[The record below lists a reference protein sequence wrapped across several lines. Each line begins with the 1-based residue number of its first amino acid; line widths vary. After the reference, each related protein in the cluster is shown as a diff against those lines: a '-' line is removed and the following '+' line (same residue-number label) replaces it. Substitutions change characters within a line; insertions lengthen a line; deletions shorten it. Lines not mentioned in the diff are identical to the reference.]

1 MVFLKKYLLLILLV
15 AIIIVTSGCIGS
27 GGTGSGEIVNETVK
41 VSGFDQVALDG
52 MGTLIITQGNNES
65 LIIEAEDNVIPH
77 IKTSVNNNKL
87 QISYDNISTPT
98 PTKPVIF
105 HLSVK
110 NLSSIDVSGAAKMN
124 AVNLKSDQLNVFL
137 NGAAEG
143 NLTNLQ
149 LKSLILTISGAGNL
163 NASGK
168 ADAQTITINGA
179 GEYSAISLN
188 TSNTTVTINGAG
200 KTTVKVSDILNAVI
214 NGGGEVVYFGNPNV
228 TQQINGMGQINQA
241 VY

>member
-1 MVFLKKYLLLILLV
+1 MVFLKKYLILILLIS
-15 AIIIVTSGCIGS
+15 IIIAASGCIGS
-27 GGTGSGEIVNETVK
+27 GGTGSGKVINETVK

-65 LIIEAEDNVIPH
+65 LIIEAEDNVISH

-110 NLSSIDVSGAAKMN
+110 NLNSIDVSGAAKLN
-124 AVNLKSDQLNVFL
+124 AANLKAGKMNIFV

-143 NLTNLQ
+143 NLTNLK
-149 LKSLILTISGAGNL
+149 LNNLILTISGAGKL
-163 NASGK
+163 NASGN
-168 ADAQTITINGA
+168 ADSQAITINGA
-179 GEYSAISLN
+179 GEYSAPSLN
-188 TSNTTVTINGAG
+188 TRNTTVTINGAG
-200 KTTVKVSDILNAVI
+200 KTTVKVSDILNAII
-214 NGGGEVVYFGNPNV
+214 NGGGEVVYFGNPKV

>member
-1 MVFLKKYLLLILLV
+1 M
-15 AIIIVTSGCIGS
+15 AIIVAASGCIGS
-27 GGTGSGEIVNETVK
+27 GGAGSGKVVNETVK
-41 VSGFDQVALDG
+41 VIGFDQVALDG
-52 MGTLIITQGNNES
+52 MGTLIITQGKNES

-77 IKTSVNNNKL
+77 IKTSVQNNKL
-87 QISYDNISTPT
+87 QISYDNVSTPT

-110 NLSSIDVSGAAKMN
+110 NLNSIDVSGAAKMN

-179 GEYSAISLN
+179 GEYSAPSLN

-200 KTTVKVSDILNAVI
+200 KTTVKVSEMLNAII
-214 NGGGEVVYFGNPNV
+214 NGGGEVVYFGNPKLTKQV
-228 TQQINGMGQINQA
+228 NGMGKINQA